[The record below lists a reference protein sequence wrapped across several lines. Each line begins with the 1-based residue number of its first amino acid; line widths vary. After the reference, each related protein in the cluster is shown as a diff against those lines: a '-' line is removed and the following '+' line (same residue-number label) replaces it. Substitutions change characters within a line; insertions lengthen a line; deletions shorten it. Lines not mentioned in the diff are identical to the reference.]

1 MQSVEE
7 RAVGADTARR
17 WRRTRTNERGEA
29 RLKMMEVTVPEGI
42 SAGHPMIVQAPDGVR
57 IQVTVPPGLWAGQK
71 FRVALPA
78 AADTASSSTSAAR
91 SSSASAART
100 DAAKRKA
107 DAEAKAAREKEMK
120 KRAEEEAVR
129 KREMR
134 REAEAFKREME
145 ELMTGGSA
153 DPSEMLS
160 STSDVAMAM
169 PPSDLASAPSPIAA
183 VPGSLGRLAFD
194 RRMHIQPLLNDIN
207 GLLTFN
213 KINRVLAE
221 WAAKPAFRMK
231 LDEEQASAILDSIE
245 NQLRWPQALETL
257 MPALDLSARQ
267 WAAKVTDDKRTDYDR
282 QPKGLQPVWG

>member
-1 MQSVEE
+1 
-7 RAVGADTARR
+7 
-17 WRRTRTNERGEA
+17 
-29 RLKMMEVTVPEGI
+29 MMEVAVPEGV
-42 SAGHPMIVQAPDGVR
+42 SAGLPMIVQAPDGVR
-57 IQVTVPPGLWAGQK
+57 IQVTVPPGLWPGQK

>member
-42 SAGHPMIVQAPDGVR
+42 SAGHPMIVLAPDGVR

-107 DAEAKAAREKEMK
+107 DAEAKAAREKEAK

>member
-1 MQSVEE
+1 
-7 RAVGADTARR
+7 
-17 WRRTRTNERGEA
+17 
-29 RLKMMEVTVPEGI
+29 MMEVTVPEGV
-42 SAGHPMIVQAPDGVR
+42 SAGQPMIVQAPDGVR
-57 IQVTVPPGLWAGQK
+57 IQVTVPPGLWAGHK

-78 AADTASSSTSAAR
+78 AAPAA
-91 SSSASAART
+91 SSSASSSASTART

>member
-1 MQSVEE
+1 
-7 RAVGADTARR
+7 
-17 WRRTRTNERGEA
+17 
-29 RLKMMEVTVPEGI
+29 MMEVTVPEGI
-42 SAGHPMIVQAPDGVR
+42 GAGHPMIVQAPDGVR
-57 IQVTVPPGLWAGQK
+57 IQVTVPSGLRAGHK

-78 AADTASSSTSAAR
+78 AAEAA

-100 DAAKRKA
+100 DAQAAKRKA
-107 DAEAKAAREKEMK
+107 DAEAKAAREQAKEVK

-169 PPSDLASAPSPIAA
+169 PPSDLASTLSPISS
-183 VPGSLGRLAFD
+183 VPGSLRRLARD
-194 RRMHIQPLLNDIN
+194 RLLTIQPLLNEIK

-221 WAAKPAFRMK
+221 WAAKPANRMK
-231 LDEEQASAILDSIE
+231 LSEEQASAILDSIE

-267 WAAKVTDDKRTDYDR
+267 WAAKVTDDKRIDYDR
-282 QPKGLQPVWG
+282 QPKGLQPAWGL

>member
-1 MQSVEE
+1 
-7 RAVGADTARR
+7 
-17 WRRTRTNERGEA
+17 
-29 RLKMMEVTVPEGI
+29 MMEVTVPEGV
-42 SAGHPMIVQAPDGVR
+42 SAGQPMIVQAPDGVR
-57 IQVTVPPGLWAGQK
+57 IQVTVPPGLWAGHK

-78 AADTASSSTSAAR
+78 AAPAA
-91 SSSASAART
+91 SSSASSSASTART

-107 DAEAKAAREKEMK
+107 DAEAKAVREKEAK

-129 KREMR
+129 KRQMR

-169 PPSDLASAPSPIAA
+169 PPSDDASAPSPIAA

-221 WAAKPAFRMK
+221 WAAKPTFRMK

-267 WAAKVTDDKRTDYDR
+267 WATNVTDDKRVDYDR

>member
-1 MQSVEE
+1 
-7 RAVGADTARR
+7 
-17 WRRTRTNERGEA
+17 
-29 RLKMMEVTVPEGI
+29 MMEVTVPEGI

-57 IQVTVPPGLWAGQK
+57 IQVTVPPNLWAGQK

-194 RRMHIQPLLNDIN
+194 RRMHIQPLVNDIN

>member
-1 MQSVEE
+1 
-7 RAVGADTARR
+7 
-17 WRRTRTNERGEA
+17 
-29 RLKMMEVTVPEGI
+29 MMEVTVPEGV
-42 SAGHPMIVQAPDGVR
+42 SAGQPMIVQAPDGVR

-78 AADTASSSTSAAR
+78 AADAASSSASAA

-107 DAEAKAAREKEMK
+107 DAEAKAAREKEAK

-169 PPSDLASAPSPIAA
+169 PPSDDASAPSPIAA

-267 WAAKVTDDKRTDYDR
+267 WATNVTDDKRVDYDR